1 MLQRLR
7 ENCMLLKERRP
18 RSFSPLSHHDG
29 YRDKGEKARKISNQ
43 GNRCDVDVRA

>member
-29 YRDKGEKARKISNQ
+29 YRDKGEKESERSAIK
-43 GNRCDVDVRA
+43 GTAVMLT